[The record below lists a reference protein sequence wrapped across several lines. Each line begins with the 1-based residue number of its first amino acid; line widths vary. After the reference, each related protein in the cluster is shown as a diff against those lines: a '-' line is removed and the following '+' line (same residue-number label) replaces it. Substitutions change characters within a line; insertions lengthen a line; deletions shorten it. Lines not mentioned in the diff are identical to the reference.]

1 MSEDLKPIVPE
12 QQEEALE
19 QSVVNAEQ
27 VAKDT
32 GDISKEEIVQ
42 PEKAV
47 EEAPKAKA
55 PKKAP
60 KAKVAEETSEAA
72 VAEDAPK
79 AEAVE
84 ETPKLES
91 FDENPVSKAA
101 KKGAKAKHV
110 E

>member
-27 VAKDT
+27 VAEIP
-32 GDISKEEIVQ
+32 GDISQKEIVQ

-84 ETPKLES
+84 ETPKVEVA
-91 FDENPVSKAA
+91 EETSKAEPIEEA
-101 KKGAKAKHV
+101 PEEPA
-110 E
+110 